1 MPTKTN
7 KDFGIEFQN
16 AAGGFVKILPI
27 NVKNFVT
34 FDETSPTKEHL
45 SSKYSV
51 KVNNDNDK
59 IYVYSLLKRN
69 EANTFSLEVSL
80 ERNNNNLAKRPLNIT
95 LFIHL
100 IDRLGQEVKNFE
112 IKNKEKQ
119 NLLSITLDELKS
131 GNYVKSDHNILL
143 KIK

>member
-16 AAGGFVKILPI
+16 AAGGLVKILPI

-34 FDETSPTKEHL
+34 FDETSPANEHL

-59 IYVYSLLKRN
+59 I
-69 EANTFSLEVSL
+69 
-80 ERNNNNLAKRPLNIT
+80 
-95 LFIHL
+95 
-100 IDRLGQEVKNFE
+100 
-112 IKNKEKQ
+112 
-119 NLLSITLDELKS
+119 
-131 GNYVKSDHNILL
+131 
-143 KIK
+143 

>member
-1 MPTKTN
+1 
-7 KDFGIEFQN
+7 
-16 AAGGFVKILPI
+16 
-27 NVKNFVT
+27 
-34 FDETSPTKEHL
+34 
-45 SSKYSV
+45 V

-69 EANTFSLEVSL
+69 EANTFSLEVSI
-80 ERNNNNLAKRPLNIT
+80 ERNNNNLAKKPLNIT
-95 LFIHL
+95 L

-131 GNYVKSDHNILL
+131 GNYVTSDNNILL

>member
-16 AAGGFVKILPI
+16 AAGGLVKILPI

-51 KVNNDNDK
+51 KVNNDNDI

-69 EANTFSLEVSL
+69 EANTFSLEVSI
-80 ERNNNNLAKRPLNIT
+80 ERNNNNLAKKPLNIT
-95 LFIHL
+95 L

-112 IKNKEKQ
+112 I
-119 NLLSITLDELKS
+119 
-131 GNYVKSDHNILL
+131 
-143 KIK
+143 

>member
-16 AAGGFVKILPI
+16 AAGGLVKILPI
-27 NVKNFVT
+27 NVNNFVT

-69 EANTFSLEVSL
+69 EANTFSLEVSI
-80 ERNNNNLAKRPLNIT
+80 ERNNNNLAKKPLNIT
-95 LFIHL
+95 L

-131 GNYVKSDHNILL
+131 GNYVTSDNNILL

>member
-16 AAGGFVKILPI
+16 AAGGLVKILPI

-34 FDETSPTKEHL
+34 FDETSPTKKHL

-51 KVNNDNDK
+51 KVKIDNDK

-69 EANTFSLEVSL
+69 EANTFSLEVTI
-80 ERNNNNLAKRPLNIT
+80 ERNNNNLAKKPLNIT
-95 LFIHL
+95 L

-119 NLLSITLDELKS
+119 NLLFITLDELKS
-131 GNYVKSDHNILL
+131 GNYVTSDNNILL